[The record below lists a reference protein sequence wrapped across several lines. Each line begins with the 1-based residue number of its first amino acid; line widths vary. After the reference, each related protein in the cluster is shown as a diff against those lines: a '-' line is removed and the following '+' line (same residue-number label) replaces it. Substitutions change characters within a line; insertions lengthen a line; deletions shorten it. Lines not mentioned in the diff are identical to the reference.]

1 MKNEMIFMWCKCQ
14 IQYNEKIPVR
24 AFHGVNMAGFWQ
36 ADIVRMRME
45 PLYFSSRKINLMKNT
60 NPARTFQLP
69 FRQVH
74 LDFHTSEHIPD
85 VGAKFSKSQF
95 QEALRLGHVNSITLF
110 AKCHHGLSYHPT
122 KIGRMHPHLKRNLLG
137 EQIEA
142 CREIGVRCPIYI
154 SAGFDEWMA
163 LNHPEWLV
171 IGKNGAGKDPLQ
183 AGWNFLRFNSPYL
196 DYLCAQIEE
205 VVNLWPDN
213 DGLFLDIIAPRLDYS
228 RASLLEMRRLGLDPA
243 QDADVTTFSQQVL
256 LEYYRRTN
264 AAARSVRAE
273 THVFH
278 NGGHIPIGAQEF
290 NFFNSHFELESL
302 PTGGWGYDHFP
313 LSARYAITQPREF
326 LGMTGKF
333 HGTWGEFGGFKRPA
347 ALRYEC
353 AAMLANGS
361 KCSIGDQLHP
371 SGEMNLD
378 TYALIG
384 AAYAEVQAKE
394 AWAKE
399 VSPVVQV
406 AIVSAESHQNEW
418 RGLDASR
425 VNDEGAARMLLELHI
440 PFVILDE
447 HASWDEYEV
456 VILPDG
462 FELSPAKLERAQ
474 KFLKAGGRIIAA
486 GSALL
491 NQSKDAFALNPG
503 ATLSGRSPSDPD
515 YLVANELSQEVPV
528 KSAIVIEGG
537 AYDIKV
543 ESAQVLAERRVPYFN
558 RTWEHF
564 CSHQHAP
571 DSPEIVGPAAI
582 FGNNIVYF
590 AHNLF
595 SQYRSVAQPLYR
607 DFFRAALKLCFPGGL
622 PVQTNLPSV
631 ARFNLLEQKQEKRF
645 IAHLLYAPISFRAMK
660 MTWGT
665 PQPLELI
672 EELLPLQNIRVT
684 LKIKQTIKKVML
696 APESTELEFTQT
708 GDELSF
714 TVSEFTGHQMVE
726 LGY

>member
-1 MKNEMIFMWCKCQ
+1 
-14 IQYNEKIPVR
+14 
-24 AFHGVNMAGFWQ
+24 VNLAGFWQ
-36 ADIVRMRME
+36 GNIVIIVGETDILFVQE
-45 PLYFSSRKINLMKNT
+45 NTPMKST

-95 QEALRLGHVNSITLF
+95 QDALKLGHVDSVTLF
-110 AKCHHGLSYHPT
+110 AKCHHGLSYFPT
-122 KIGRMHPHLKRNLLG
+122 KVGRMHPHLKRDLLG

-142 CREIGVRCPIYI
+142 CREIGVRCPIYL
-154 SAGFDEWMA
+154 SAGIDEWMA
-163 LNHPEWLV
+163 LNHPEWLIV
-171 IGKNGAGKDPLQ
+171 GKNGAGKEPLI
-183 AGWNFLRFNSPYL
+183 AGWNLMRFNSPYL

-205 VVNLWPDN
+205 VVNLWADN
-213 DGLFLDIIAPRLDYS
+213 DGIFLDIVTPRLDYS
-228 RASLLEMRRLGLDPA
+228 HASLLEMSRLGLDPA
-243 QDADVTTFSQQVL
+243 QDADMAKFAQQVL
-256 LEYYRRTN
+256 LEYYQRTN
-264 AAARSVRAE
+264 AAVRSVRAD

-278 NGGHIPIGAQEF
+278 NGGHIPIGAHGF

-313 LSARYAITQPREF
+313 LSARYAMTQPREF

-333 HGTWGEFGGFKRPA
+333 HGSWGEFGGFKRSA

-353 AAMLANGS
+353 SAMLANGA
-361 KCSIGDQLHP
+361 KCSVGDQLHP

-384 AAYAEVQAKE
+384 SAYVEVETKE

-399 VSPVVQV
+399 ISPAAQV
-406 AIVSAESHQNEW
+406 AIVSAESHQSEW
-418 RGLDASR
+418 RGLDVSR
-425 VNDEGAARMLLELHI
+425 INDEGAARMLLELHI

-447 HASWDEYEV
+447 HASWDGYEV

-462 FELSPAKLERAQ
+462 FELSLAKLEQAQ
-474 KFLKAGGRIIAA
+474 NFIKNGGRIIAA

-491 NQSKDAFALNPG
+491 NESKDAFVLNPG
-503 ATLSGRSPSDPD
+503 ATLIGRSPYDPD
-515 YLVANELSQEVPV
+515 YLVASELSQEVPV
-528 KSAIVIEGG
+528 KSPIVIEGG
-537 AYDIKV
+537 AYELRT
-543 ESAQVLAERRVPYFN
+543 ESARVLAERRVPYFN

-571 DSPEIVGPAAI
+571 DVPETTSPAAI
-582 FGNNIVYF
+582 FGNGIAYF

-595 SQYRSVAQPLYR
+595 SQYRLMAQPLYR
-607 DFFRAALKLCFPGGL
+607 DFFRAALKLCFPDGL

-631 ARFNLLEQKQEKRF
+631 ARFNLMEQKNEKRYV
-645 IAHLLYAPISFRAMK
+645 AHLLYAPISFRAMK

-665 PQPLELI
+665 PQPLEII
-672 EELLPLQNIRVT
+672 EELLPLQNIQVA
-684 LKIKQTIKKVML
+684 LKIKKTIEKVL
-696 APESTELEFTQT
+696 LIPEETELEFTQT
-708 GDELSF
+708 DDELVF
-714 TVSEFTGHQMVE
+714 TVPEFTGHQMVE
-726 LGY
+726 LRY

>member
-1 MKNEMIFMWCKCQ
+1 
-14 IQYNEKIPVR
+14 
-24 AFHGVNMAGFWQ
+24 
-36 ADIVRMRME
+36 ME
-45 PLYFSSRKINLMKNT
+45 NT

-95 QEALRLGHVNSITLF
+95 QEALRLGHVDSITLF
-110 AKCHHGLSYHPT
+110 AKCHHGLSYYPT
-122 KIGRMHPHLKRNLLG
+122 KIGRMHPHLKRDLLG

-142 CREIGVRCPIYI
+142 CREIGVRCPIYL
-154 SAGFDEWMA
+154 SAGIDEWMA
-163 LNHPEWLV
+163 LNHPEWLIV
-171 IGKNGAGKDPLQ
+171 GKNGAGKEPLA
-183 AGWNFLRFNSPYL
+183 AGWNLMRFNSPYL

-205 VVNLWPDN
+205 VVNLWADN
-213 DGLFLDIIAPRLDYS
+213 DGIFLDIIAPRHDYS
-228 RASLLEMRRLGLDPA
+228 HASLLEMRRLGLDPA
-243 QDADVTTFSQQVL
+243 NDADIAKFAQQVL
-256 LEYYRRTN
+256 LEYYQRTN
-264 AAARSVRAE
+264 AAVRSVRAD
-273 THVFH
+273 TQVFH
-278 NGGHIPIGAQEF
+278 NGGHIPIGAHGF

-313 LSARYAITQPREF
+313 LSARYAMTQPREF

-333 HGTWGEFGGFKRPA
+333 HGSWGEFGGFKRPA

-353 AAMLANGS
+353 SAMLANGA

-384 AAYAEVQAKE
+384 AAYAEVQTKE
-394 AWAKE
+394 AWVKE
-399 VSPVVQV
+399 ISPAAQV
-406 AIVSAESHQNEW
+406 AIVSAESHQSEW
-418 RGLDASR
+418 RGLDVSR
-425 VNDEGAARMLLELHI
+425 INDEGAARMLLELHI

-447 HASWDEYEV
+447 HASWDGYEV

-462 FELSPAKLERAQ
+462 FELSLAKLEQAQ
-474 KFLKAGGRIIAA
+474 IFIKNGGRIIAA

-491 NQSKDAFALNPG
+491 NESKDAFVLNPS
-503 ATLSGRSPSDPD
+503 ATLIGRSPYDPD
-515 YLVANELSQEVPV
+515 YLVASELSQEVPV
-528 KSAIVIEGG
+528 KSPIVIEGG
-537 AYDIKV
+537 AYEIKT

-571 DSPEIVGPAAI
+571 DSPEMVGPAAI
-582 FGNNIVYF
+582 FGNGIVYF

-595 SQYRSVAQPLYR
+595 SQYRLMAQPLYR
-607 DFFRAALKLCFPGGL
+607 DFFCAALKLCFPAGL
-622 PVQTNLPSV
+622 PVQTNLPTV
-631 ARFNLLEQKQEKRF
+631 ARFNLLEQKQAKRF

-665 PQPLELI
+665 PQPLEII
-672 EELLPLQNIRVT
+672 EELLPLQNIQVA
-684 LKIKQTIKKVML
+684 LKIKEAIKKVSL
-696 APESTELEFTQT
+696 VPSCVELVFTQT
-708 GDELSF
+708 GADVSF
-714 TVSEFTGHQMVE
+714 AVPEFTGHQMVE
-726 LGY
+726 LRYQ